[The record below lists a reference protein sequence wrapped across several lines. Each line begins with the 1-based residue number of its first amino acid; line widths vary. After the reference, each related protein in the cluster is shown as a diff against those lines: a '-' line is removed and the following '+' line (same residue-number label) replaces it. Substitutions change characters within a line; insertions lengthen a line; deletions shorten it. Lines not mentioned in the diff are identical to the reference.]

1 MNTPQAATESF
12 LKAFNSGDI
21 EAILSHYAP
30 GGVFVNQDGST
41 VQGQALRETLTGF
54 LAMKP
59 QIQTHKAA
67 TITAGD
73 TATNMGKWTLRG
85 TGPDG
90 SAVVME
96 GKGFDVM
103 RRQSDGSWKMVIDNP
118 WGTAVLG

>member
-41 VQGQALRETLTGF
+41 VQGQALREALAGF

-73 TATNMGKWTLRG
+73 TAANMGKWTLKG

-90 SAVVME
+90 SEVVMD